1 MVIILHP
8 VLQSAINARDRRAVS
23 SVELDV
29 LDGMTQRSTTPVAN
43 GDGTVDLDHGNGVH
57 EVEGVRSVFSQF
69 VLFFGGGVRVGSG
82 VEGGIRVRRCG
93 EEKKR
98 KKYPINQDVHGQA
111 IESSW

>member
-57 EVEGVRSVFSQF
+57 EVEGVRSVFS
-69 VLFFGGGVRVGSG
+69 
-82 VEGGIRVRRCG
+82 
-93 EEKKR
+93 
-98 KKYPINQDVHGQA
+98 
-111 IESSW
+111 